1 MMTQTAP
8 RLLLLLSCLL
18 SLSSAHGTVINAA
31 IVVYGATPAGVTAAL
46 SAAASLRQN
55 KGDREEEETTTSSV
69 VLVAMQSRVGG
80 MTAGGLGHMDCA
92 LGAREVGGLVR
103 EFLAN
108 CASVYN
114 GKRRK

>member
-1 MMTQTAP
+1 MAQTVSF
-8 RLLLLLSCLL
+8 LLLSCLL
-18 SLSSAHGTVINAA
+18 SLPLAQSGTVINAA
-31 IVVYGATPAGVTAAL
+31 IAIYAATPAGVTAAL
-46 SAAASLRQN
+46 SAAASLREN
-55 KGDREEEETTTSSV
+55 TKGDREEAV

-103 EFLAN
+103 DFLAY

>member
-1 MMTQTAP
+1 MAQTAP
-8 RLLLLLSCLL
+8 FLLLSCLL
-18 SLSSAHGTVINAA
+18 SLPLVQSGTVINAA
-31 IVVYGATPAGVTAAL
+31 IAIYAATPAGVTAAL
-46 SAAASLRQN
+46 SAAASLREN
-55 KGDREEEETTTSSV
+55 KGDREEAV

-103 EFLAN
+103 DFLAN

-114 GKRRK
+114 RKRRE